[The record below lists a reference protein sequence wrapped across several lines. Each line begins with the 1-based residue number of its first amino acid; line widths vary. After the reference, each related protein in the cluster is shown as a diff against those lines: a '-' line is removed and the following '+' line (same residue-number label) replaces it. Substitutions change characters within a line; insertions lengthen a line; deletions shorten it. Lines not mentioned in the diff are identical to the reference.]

1 VIEADKPPAEVFDAV
16 RAALDKALGERE
28 EGGGAGSL
36 KPAAGPGEGDADT
49 SSTDDGS
56 GSEALPAD

>member
-1 VIEADKPPAEVFDAV
+1 V

-36 KPAAGPGEGDADT
+36 KPAADSEEADT
-49 SSTDDGS
+49 DASTSGDEP